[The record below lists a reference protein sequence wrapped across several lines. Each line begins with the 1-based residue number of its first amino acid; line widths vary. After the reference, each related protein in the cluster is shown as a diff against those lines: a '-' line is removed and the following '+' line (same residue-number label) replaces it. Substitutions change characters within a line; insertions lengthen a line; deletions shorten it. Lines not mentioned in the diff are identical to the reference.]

1 MVGPLRDHDF
11 LPLTHPTY
19 LGNRSLFT
27 LHIISKN
34 SRDPH
39 RTCKGPLHSNFLVF
53 RETNCISLII
63 FPNSIDPHFGA
74 HRLLV
79 RLIPDDSTPHTTF
92 RGLTKTHLELVIV
105 SLTIPITPLSL
116 TSIGTTNLRSIT
128 TRFLEKTDSKQIM
141 TLMSDEP
148 AVIEVMEETEEI
160 KGTEIVTE
168 KGTEVT
174 GIDLRNITEMASLV
188 QNVQGVNETV
198 ANTAVERKG
207 NE

>member
-39 RTCKGPLHSNFLVF
+39 QTCKGPNFLVF
-53 RETNCISLII
+53 KETNRISLII

-92 RGLTKTHLELVIV
+92 RGPTKTHLELVIV
-105 SLTIPITPLSL
+105 SLIIPIIPLSL

-160 KGTEIVTE
+160 KGTEIATE

-198 ANTAVERKG
+198 ANTAVERK
-207 NE
+207 ESE

>member
-1 MVGPLRDHDF
+1 
-11 LPLTHPTY
+11 
-19 LGNRSLFT
+19 
-27 LHIISKN
+27 
-34 SRDPH
+34 
-39 RTCKGPLHSNFLVF
+39 
-53 RETNCISLII
+53 
-63 FPNSIDPHFGA
+63 
-74 HRLLV
+74 
-79 RLIPDDSTPHTTF
+79 
-92 RGLTKTHLELVIV
+92 
-105 SLTIPITPLSL
+105 
-116 TSIGTTNLRSIT
+116 
-128 TRFLEKTDSKQIM
+128 M